1 MILGAANLRNGLSN
15 NNMLEYEKEKF
26 ETGTV
31 KPITEVNFKLDKGL
45 LTRGFDQQ
53 KAQQI

>member
-1 MILGAANLRNGLSN
+1 M
-15 NNMLEYEKEKF
+15 EKKKF

-45 LTRGFDQQ
+45 LIWGVESTEGAADLN
-53 KAQQI
+53 